1 MTWLRRCR
9 LARLRRH
16 RQSPPCSNKR
26 GMRAMRKHLN
36 QHYLQHIEGLE
47 EPRRFHYI
55 RKRLFFQIYLVVI
68 SSVALVSLLSGLLL
82 HLRAEGA
89 THAPII
95 PLLIFTAVV
104 VSLGAY
110 PIARRLTHRLEQL
123 RRSVEALGEGK
134 LETRLP
140 VKGCDE
146 VAVLASS
153 FNQSAQRIQAL
164 LAGHRQLLA
173 NASHELRSPL
183 ARLQMRLAMLAE
195 QQQLEQTPAV
205 QAMRQ
210 DMREL
215 NQLVEEI
222 LLASRLDTL
231 EIPLDYQSVD
241 LAALLAEECARTT
254 ADCSAQSVQVMGEER
269 LLRRLIRNLLENARR
284 HGGGEVTAQLCRVD
298 AEYVTL
304 QVMDRGVG
312 IPLDAQQQVFEPFY
326 RPSGHG
332 EAQGGWGLGLSLVKQ
347 IATRHGGTVTCQSRD
362 GGGTVFTVTLPI
374 SAD

>member
-1 MTWLRRCR
+1 MKLFRRCR
-9 LARLRRH
+9 WARLRRRH
-16 RQSPPCSNKR
+16 QAHCHNKR
-26 GMRAMRKHLN
+26 GVHSMRQHLH

-47 EPRRFHYI
+47 EPRRFRHL
-55 RKRLFFQIYLVVI
+55 RKRLFWQIYVVVI
-68 SSVALVSLLSGLLL
+68 SSVALVSLLSGVLL
-82 HLRAEGA
+82 HLRAEGV
-89 THAPII
+89 THTPII
-95 PLLIFTAVV
+95 PLLMLTALV

-123 RRSVEALGEGK
+123 RRSVEALGEGR

-153 FNQSAQRIQAL
+153 FNQTAARIQAL

-183 ARLQMRLAMLAE
+183 ARLQMSLAMLAE
-195 QQQLEQTPAV
+195 QQHLENTPAV
-205 QAMRQ
+205 TAMRH

-231 EIPLDYQSVD
+231 EIPLECQPVD
-241 LAALLAEECARTT
+241 LAALLAEECARTD
-254 ADCSAQSVQVMGEER
+254 ADCAAQAVQILGEER

-284 HGGGEVTAQLCRVD
+284 HGGGEVTAQLCRTD
-298 AEYVTL
+298 AQCITL
-304 QVMDRGVG
+304 QVMDRGAG
-312 IPLDAQQQVFEPFY
+312 IPPTAQAHVFEPFY
-326 RPSGHG
+326 RPAGHG

-347 IATRHGGTVTCQSRD
+347 IATRHGGTVTCKSRD
-362 GGGTVFTVTLPI
+362 GGGTVFTVTLPT
-374 SAD
+374 SSD